1 MNMKNNRLVISD
13 LDKLKI
19 TKVKYYAIYFSYGD
33 RYYILKEDND
43 CYYSDYDLFQRVIYN
58 NGYIKEVKYL
68 CSGSIGCMEE
78 CIRHKGR
85 NCFRLHGANKHIDK
99 EYFVEQLYNNGY
111 ISKEMED

>member
-33 RYYILKEDND
+33 RYYILKEGSDS
-43 CYYSDYDLFQRVIYN
+43 YYSDFELYERVIDK
-58 NGYIKEVKYL
+58 NGYIKEVNYL
-68 CSGSIGCMEE
+68 CSGSIEYVEE
-78 CIRHKGR
+78 CIRYKGR

-111 ISKEMED
+111 IKRNEE